1 MYQANRTFMS
11 ILAALIMSLVFCGGA
26 NAEQDKL
33 LNQGLLVDETFTHK
47 GNLFFQSFALAWHQH
62 NPKVSGNVAISE
74 KPNARYGHQ
83 VFISFNNQI
92 VYQGVIRSGNMDY
105 AQLAENAVQN
115 SAYTIR
121 SMMLQRFA
129 GNSPD
134 LGRDEI

>member
-1 MYQANRTFMS
+1 MFKESRTLTS
-11 ILAALIMSLVFCGGA
+11 TLTALMISLVFCGFA
-26 NAEQDKL
+26 NAQQDKL
-33 LNQGLLVDETFTHK
+33 LNQGLLVDDTFTHK
-47 GNLFFQSFALAWHQH
+47 GNIFFQSFALAWHQQ

-83 VFISFNNQI
+83 VFVSFNNQI
-92 VYQGVIRSGNMDY
+92 VFQGVIRSGNMDY